1 MNLQV
6 LVVSRDQILLD
17 TRQLLLGTFFQVKG
31 AGRMREAETLISSS
45 HFDLIVLCYTL
56 SEDEC
61 TQVIDLTASQQPAP
75 QDSHPDRSL
84 GHGRCR
90 SFSAQVSMTEAGPY
104 PLLKKCADLLGIDLR
119 EKSRLVSAWTA
130 RFVGSH
136 P

>member
-61 TQVIDLTASQQPAP
+61 TQVIDLTASQRPRPRILILTVPGTRPMQN
-75 QDSHPDRSL
+75 
-84 GHGRCR
+84 
-90 SFSAQVSMTEAGPY
+90 FSAQVSMTEAGPY

-119 EKSRLVSAWTA
+119 EKSRLVSA
-130 RFVGSH
+130 
-136 P
+136 